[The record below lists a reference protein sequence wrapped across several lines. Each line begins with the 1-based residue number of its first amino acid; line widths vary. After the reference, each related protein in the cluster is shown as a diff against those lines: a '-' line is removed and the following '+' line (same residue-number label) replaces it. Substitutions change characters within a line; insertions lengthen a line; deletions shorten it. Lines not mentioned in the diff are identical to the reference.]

1 MCLEG
6 IVYFLSHSVLQTH
19 ALPGPALAALASLYV
34 DAIKGGEMGSGKSLE
49 LFPTILTA
57 LAATETLAYG
67 KGDGFLSY
75 HISVFLI
82 FSVIC
87 FVITMY
93 FICSAPLYL
102 GELSGEEYK
111 KQLINSLCSSRY

>member
-6 IVYFLSHSVLQTH
+6 IIYFLSHSVLQTH

-67 KGDGFLSY
+67 KGDFSLTPYFCVSY
-75 HISVFLI
+75 I
-82 FSVIC
+82 FC
-87 FVITMY
+87 
-93 FICSAPLYL
+93 
-102 GELSGEEYK
+102 
-111 KQLINSLCSSRY
+111 